1 MIIKILGIGCSNC
14 IRLEENTRTALK
26 NLGLNAEIVKVKDM
40 VDIATY
46 GIMRTPG
53 LVIDEKVVSY
63 GKVLNVQEVM
73 ALLNKP
79 GQIKLE
85 SNRSL
90 L

>member
-1 MIIKILGIGCSNC
+1 MIIKVLGIGCSNC

-26 NLGLNAEIVKVKDM
+26 NLGLSAEIVKVKDM
-40 VDIATY
+40 ADIALY

-73 ALLNKP
+73 ALLSKP
-79 GQIKLE
+79 GQI
-85 SNRSL
+85 RP
-90 L
+90 

>member
-1 MIIKILGIGCSNC
+1 MIIKILGIGCPNC

-26 NLGLNAEIVKVKDM
+26 NCGLSAEIIKVKDM
-40 VDIATY
+40 AEISAY

-53 LVIDEKVVSY
+53 LVFDEKVVSY

-79 GQIKLE
+79 GQVRI
-85 SNRSL
+85 
-90 L
+90 

>member
-26 NLGLNAEIVKVKDM
+26 NLGLNAEIIKVKDM
-40 VDIATY
+40 VDIAAY

-73 ALLNKP
+73 AILNQP
-79 GQIKLE
+79 GQIKF
-85 SNRSL
+85 NVK
-90 L
+90 

>member
-26 NLGLNAEIVKVKDM
+26 NLGLTAEIVKVKDM

>member
-1 MIIKILGIGCSNC
+1 MIIKVLGIGCSNC

-26 NLGLNAEIVKVKDM
+26 NLGLSAEIVKVKDM
-40 VDIATY
+40 ADIALY

-73 ALLNKP
+73 ALISKP
-79 GQIKLE
+79 GQI
-85 SNRSL
+85 RP
-90 L
+90 

>member
-26 NLGLNAEIVKVKDM
+26 NLGLTAEIVKVKDM

-79 GQIKLE
+79 GQIKLD